1 VKKFLFSLLLISTS
15 LFGQP
20 DRNSQPFTPRLP
32 FESEV
37 ISLPRTDEDFSVYY
51 TYRIPYK
58 LLVFERVEES
68 YNASFRVVVEISDKD
83 GKLVARD
90 IKDSKI
96 SVNSFKATDDFNLF
110 LQDYLSFKINP
121 DDYKV
126 VAIISD
132 MNSTGDLPLKP
143 VELKLGNN
151 ENNLVLN
158 PLVINSQEIICNDEG
173 SFKLANVGGNVPFSV
188 ESFDLVIPVNDT
200 LITEIDVTLE
210 NNDEVIFSG
219 RVKESYVLPIGITD
233 CEDNILVT
241 TMPENKLLRNFII
254 KNVNEK
260 LNEGNLVLTIK
271 NEEKEIDEKINLNVV
286 WFNKPFS
293 LLNPEKAIEFLSYIE
308 SDSVVSE
315 LLDED
320 ESDYP
325 KVLNNFWA
333 KFDPTPETTFNEI
346 MFEYYSRVDYAVRE
360 FRSITN
366 NNGAK
371 TDRGMVYIK
380 FGNADKIER
389 TSTSQGQVIEV
400 WTYSKS
406 QRSFS
411 FIDKTGTGNF
421 TLTEY

>member
-1 VKKFLFSLLLISTS
+1 VKKFLFSLLFISIS

-20 DRNSQPFTPRLP
+20 QRNSQPFIPRIP
-32 FESEV
+32 FETEA
-37 ISLPRTDEDFSVYY
+37 ISLPRTDGDYSVYY
-51 TYRIPYK
+51 SYKIPYK
-58 LLVFERVEES
+58 LLVFARNEES
-68 YNASFRVVVEISDKD
+68 YEASFRIIVEISDED
-83 GKLVARD
+83 GKLVGRD

-96 SVNSFKATDDFNLF
+96 SVNSFEATDDLNVF
-110 LQDYLSFKINP
+110 LQDYLSFKIKPGN
-121 DDYKV
+121 YKAA
-126 VAIISD
+126 AIISD

-143 VELKLGNN
+143 IELKLGNK

-158 PLVINSQEIICNDEG
+158 PLVINSQEVTCNDK
-173 SFKLANVGGNVPFSV
+173 SAFILANSGGNVPFSF
-188 ESFDLVIPVNDT
+188 ESFNLVIPVSDT

-210 NNDEVIFSG
+210 NNDEVVYSG
-219 RVKESYVLPIGITD
+219 KVEESYVLPIGITSCD
-233 CEDNILVT
+233 DNILVT
-241 TMPENKLLRNFII
+241 TMPENRLIRNFII
-254 KNVNEK
+254 RNVNQK
-260 LNEGNLVLTIK
+260 LNEGELVLTVE
-271 NEEKEIDEKINLNVV
+271 NEEKEIDKKIDLKVV

-308 SDSVVSE
+308 SDSVISE

-325 KVLNNFWA
+325 WVLSNYWS

-346 MFEYYSRVDYAVRE
+346 MFEYYSRVDYAIRE
-360 FRSITN
+360 FKSITN

-371 TDRGMVYIK
+371 TDRGMIYIK

-421 TLTEY
+421 TLTEN

>member
-1 VKKFLFSLLLISTS
+1 MI
-15 LFGQP
+15 
-20 DRNSQPFTPRLP
+20 
-32 FESEV
+32 
-37 ISLPRTDEDFSVYY
+37 
-51 TYRIPYK
+51 
-58 LLVFERVEES
+58 
-68 YNASFRVVVEISDKD
+68 
-83 GKLVARD
+83 
-90 IKDSKI
+90 
-96 SVNSFKATDDFNLF
+96 
-110 LQDYLSFKINP
+110 
-121 DDYKV
+121 
-126 VAIISD
+126 
-132 MNSTGDLPLKP
+132 
-143 VELKLGNN
+143 
-151 ENNLVLN
+151 
-158 PLVINSQEIICNDEG
+158 
-173 SFKLANVGGNVPFSV
+173 
-188 ESFDLVIPVNDT
+188 
-200 LITEIDVTLE
+200 
-210 NNDEVIFSG
+210 
-219 RVKESYVLPIGITD
+219 
-233 CEDNILVT
+233 
-241 TMPENKLLRNFII
+241 RNFII

>member
-1 VKKFLFSLLLISTS
+1 MKKYLFSFLLISTS

-20 DRNSQPFTPRLP
+20 KRNSEPFIPRIP
-32 FESEV
+32 FETEA
-37 ISLPRTDEDFSVYY
+37 ISLPRTDGDYSVYY
-51 TYRIPYK
+51 SYKIPYK
-58 LLVFERVEES
+58 LLVFARNEES
-68 YNASFRVVVEISDKD
+68 YEASFRIIVEISDKD

-90 IKDSKI
+90 IKDSQL
-96 SVNSFKATDDFNLF
+96 SVNSFEDTDDLNVF
-110 LQDYLSFKINP
+110 LQDYLSFNIKP
-121 DDYKV
+121 GDYKAA
-126 VAIISD
+126 AIISD

-143 VELKLGNN
+143 IEFKLGNK
-151 ENNLVLN
+151 EKNLVLN
-158 PLVINSQEIICNDEG
+158 PIVINSQEITCKDE
-173 SFKLANVGGNVPFSV
+173 SAFILANSGGNVPFSI
-188 ESFDLVIPVNDT
+188 ESYNLVIPVSDT

-210 NNDEVIFSG
+210 NNDEVVYSG
-219 RVKESYVLPIGITD
+219 KVEESYVLSIGVTS
-233 CEDNILVT
+233 CNDNILVT
-241 TMPENKLLRNFII
+241 TMPENKLIRNFII
-254 KNVNEK
+254 KNVNQK
-260 LNEGNLVLTIK
+260 LNEGELVLTVE
-271 NEEKEIDEKINLNVV
+271 NEEKEIDEKINLKVV
-286 WFNKPFS
+286 WLNKPFS

-325 KVLNNFWA
+325 EALNNFWA
-333 KFDPTPETTFNEI
+333 KYDPSPETTFNEI
-346 MFEYYSRVDYAVRE
+346 MFEYYSRVDYAIRE

-406 QRSFS
+406 QQTFS
-411 FIDKTGTGNF
+411 FIDKTGIGNF
-421 TLTEY
+421 TLTEN